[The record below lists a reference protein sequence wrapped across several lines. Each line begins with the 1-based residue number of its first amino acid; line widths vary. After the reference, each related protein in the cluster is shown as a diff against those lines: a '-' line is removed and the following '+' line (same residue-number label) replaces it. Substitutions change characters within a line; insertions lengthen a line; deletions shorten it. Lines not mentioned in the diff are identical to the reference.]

1 MHEINNTLH
10 SLHPSDAASLSNLP
24 EKSRFDLLLLETIE
38 LKADTIVELNN
49 ALQRYIKHLP
59 TDQVVSIVNELE
71 SDNALQIVSNLN
83 EKKLGLWKNTVQ
95 R

>member
-1 MHEINNTLH
+1 MPQKFCQIC
-10 SLHPSDAASLSNLP
+10 

-49 ALQRYIKHLP
+49 ALQKDILNNLP
-59 TDQVVSIVNELE
+59 TDEVVNIVNELE

-83 EKKLGLWKNTVQ
+83 EEKNEVYEKIPSKISN
-95 R
+95 